1 MGGTC
6 TMAQW
11 AARGQPT
18 LASNDKICSLST
30 YTSQPHGMRDELGS
44 EEKRALPPLLAPSC
58 ATSRVLACPLAE
70 HSNHPKFETFK

>member
-30 YTSQPHGMRDELGS
+30 YHITRFRDNGLV
-44 EEKRALPPLLAPSC
+44 KRRRKLCLPLAPSC
-58 ATSRVLACPLAE
+58 LYTLHFRVMEARV
-70 HSNHPKFETFK
+70 S